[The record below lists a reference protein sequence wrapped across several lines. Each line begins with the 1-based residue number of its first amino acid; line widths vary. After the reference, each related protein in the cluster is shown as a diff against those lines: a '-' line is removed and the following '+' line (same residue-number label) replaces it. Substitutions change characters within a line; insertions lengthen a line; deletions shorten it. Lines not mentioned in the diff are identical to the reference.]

1 MFLRR
6 LSTGK
11 NDQTFGKLLISKDG
25 SLAVRIDEEIKTS
38 KFMMETKNLFDFLLY
53 ILFLLLDVHY
63 KKIGTYAMSFCWR
76 TQERLAKRT
85 VTYYCKITE
94 FYFLE

>member
-11 NDQTFGKLLISKDG
+11 NDQTFGILLISKDG

-38 KFMMETKNLFDFLLY
+38 KFMMETKNLFDFLL
-53 ILFLLLDVHY
+53 
-63 KKIGTYAMSFCWR
+63 
-76 TQERLAKRT
+76 
-85 VTYYCKITE
+85 
-94 FYFLE
+94 